1 MSQFAPHRA
10 RKRFGQHFL
19 HDANVIANIIDA
31 IDPVPGQPLVEVGP
45 GLGALTLPL
54 LAECQRLHVVELD
67 RDVIPRLEAA
77 CVGRGELIVHQGDA
91 LSYDF
96 AALAT
101 ELGAPLRL
109 VGNLPYNIST
119 PLLFHFL
126 SAAGAVR
133 DMHFMLQ
140 KEVVDRMA
148 AAPNCKD
155 YGRLTVMLAAKVRVE
170 KLFDVGPQSFN
181 PPPKVDSSIV
191 RLVPHATPPFDIPD
205 PALFADLV
213 VKAFSQRRKTLR
225 NSVQGTVPPEAFALA
240 NIDPQRRAE
249 TLSPAEFAALA
260 RAALQCRDANA
271 PPAPHAPD
279 ASPAIDAS
287 DLPDTHS

>member
-54 LAECQRLHVVELD
+54 LAECERLHVVELD

-96 AALAT
+96 GILAT

-126 SAAGAVR
+126 SARHALHAAERSGGPHGGRAQLQRLWTAHRHAGGQGTRGKTIRCGPALVQPAAQGRQFHRAPRAARHTPLRDPRPGLVR
-133 DMHFMLQ
+133 RFGRQGLL
-140 KEVVDRMA
+140 
-148 AAPNCKD
+148 AAPQD
-155 YGRLTVMLAAKVRVE
+155 LAQLGTGHRASRG
-170 KLFDVGPQSFN
+170 F
-181 PPPKVDSSIV
+181 
-191 RLVPHATPPFDIPD
+191 R
-205 PALFADLV
+205 
-213 VKAFSQRRKTLR
+213 FS
-225 NSVQGTVPPEAFALA
+225 
-240 NIDPQRRAE
+240 
-249 TLSPAEFAALA
+249 
-260 RAALQCRDANA
+260 
-271 PPAPHAPD
+271 
-279 ASPAIDAS
+279 
-287 DLPDTHS
+287 